1 MAPDREP
8 VADGPQLE
16 SDGPTIDRAELYLI
30 INRAVEDAI
39 LGALGTLLLVV
50 VSLVLVWFG
59 IMITISASDASVL
72 GALGGALVTL
82 VGLYF
87 AGTALDLIPS
97 LSDVR

>member
-8 VADGPQLE
+8 SADGPHLE
-16 SDGPTIDRAELYLI
+16 SDVPAIDRAELYLI
-30 INRAVEDAI
+30 INKAVEDAI
-39 LGALGTLLLVV
+39 LGALGTLLLVG

-72 GALGGALVTL
+72 GALGGVLVTL

-87 AGTALDLIPS
+87 AGTALELIPS
-97 LSDVR
+97 LSDVW